1 MLRTISLLL
10 TTFALGL
17 TGPNARSAHAADDQD
32 RVAIESF
39 RGPHAQRL
47 QGAVETG
54 LMGRYYLVPDFSIE
68 QMARRRG
75 VAMTS
80 PSGMAQVG
88 RALQVRAFLSA
99 EVQKKGAWHVA
110 VVVRS
115 GDTGA
120 PLGRFVVAD
129 RRLDHL
135 ESTLAS
141 RTSRRVGALLAR
153 ASSQGELDLGT
164 DGDVGAAARVAA
176 PSLAASANDVPD
188 AVDEAGAEHPGEV
201 LEMTLETRVFNRSFA
216 YSQNLSGLADYRLE
230 GALAASLGARFHPLA
245 LLSAHLAP
253 LGIAAGL
260 EYGLGVGSR
269 VAGSEQ
275 RISTD
280 VHAYSVGLEYR
291 FRLGEKGSTLTPTL
305 GYALSTFNAGQSV
318 GAPNVDYR
326 IVKPGL
332 EARWAITNRLALLWH
347 ADYLHVLSSGSLG
360 ATERFP
366 RATVR
371 GVESAGSLALAVL
384 DGLEIAAGVGVRRFG
399 IATNVVPGDKAIAGG
414 AVDQT
419 TWLGLGAVYRPSH

>member
-1 MLRTISLLL
+1 
-10 TTFALGL
+10 
-17 TGPNARSAHAADDQD
+17 
-32 RVAIESF
+32 
-39 RGPHAQRL
+39 
-47 QGAVETG
+47 
-54 LMGRYYLVPDFSIE
+54 VPDFSIE

-75 VAMTS
+75 VAMNS
-80 PSGMAQVG
+80 PDGMAQVG

-99 EVQKKGAWHVA
+99 EVQKKRNWHVA

-141 RTSRRVGALLAR
+141 RTSRRVRALLAR
-153 ASSQGELDLGT
+153 ASTQGALDLGT
-164 DGDVGAAARVAA
+164 DGDVGAAAGVAPPA
-176 PSLAASANDVPD
+176 LAASADD
-188 AVDEAGAEHPGEV
+188 AEDEAAAEHPGDV
-201 LEMTLETRVFNRSFA
+201 LELTLETRVFNRSFA
-216 YSQNLSGLADYRLE
+216 YNQNLSGLADYRLE
-230 GALAASLGARFHPLA
+230 GALAASLGTRFHPLA
-245 LLSAHLAP
+245 LVSPGLAP

-280 VHAYSVGLEYR
+280 VHGYSIGLEYR
-291 FRLGEKGSTLTPTL
+291 FRLGDKGTTLTPTV

-318 GAPNVDYR
+318 GATNVDYR

-332 EARWAITNRLALLWH
+332 DARWAITNRLAVLWH

-360 ATERFP
+360 AADRFP

-371 GVESAGSLALAVL
+371 GLETAGSFALGVVE
-384 DGLEIAAGVGVRRFG
+384 GLEIAASVGVRRFG
-399 IATNVVPGDKAIAGG
+399 VATNVVPGDKAIAGG

-419 TWLGLGAVYRPSH
+419 TWLGLGAIYRPSH